1 VGLVLVEYDQERA
14 RDASTPEPILSFMNT
29 QLSAVFPDVSAAA
42 YVWPTASTNGSF
54 DWEQL
59 DILSLCHHAQR
70 IFASDEHSNSY
81 KLSYLKAAV
90 DLIQQ
95 SAETQNNKQG

>member
-1 VGLVLVEYDQERA
+1 MGLVLVGYGQERT
-14 RDASTPEPILSFMNT
+14 RDASTPESILSLMNT

-42 YVWPTASTNGSF
+42 YVWPTTPTSGSF

-59 DILSLCHHAQR
+59 NILSLCHHAQR

-95 SAETQNNKQG
+95 SAEAQDTKQG

>member
-1 VGLVLVEYDQERA
+1 MAWGSQCLTVPP
-14 RDASTPEPILSFMNT
+14 PEIAMNA
-29 QLSAVFPDVSAAA
+29 QLSAAFPDVDAAA
-42 YVWPTASTNGSF
+42 HVWSTAPASGSF

-59 DILSLCHHAQR
+59 NILSLCHHAQR

-95 SAETQNNKQG
+95 SAEAQDTKQG